1 MALSSKELE
10 VLWESIVYLDDEIV
24 KLRDCPKTKLID
36 LIVDTIVLAHRNYLD
51 VCVDRWDDWA
61 SVAEKDRDHRRGKLL
76 SCPLSLKHQLLNQV
90 AEDIRLLRLPECHR
104 LCLAVIVANQSPLF
118 LLEARPEYCRVVET
132 QSLEYPDH
140 RATVEART
148 IFSWTLWTISQRW
161 KRGR

>member
-10 VLWESIVYLDDEIV
+10 VLWESVVYLDDEIV
-24 KLRDCPKTKLID
+24 KLRDCPKTKL
-36 LIVDTIVLAHRNYLD
+36 YLD

-61 SVAEKDRDHRRGKLL
+61 SVAEKDRDHHRGKLL